1 MAKFRVVV
9 TETQYYEVYVEAH
22 TEEEAEDIAID
33 TYGEDG
39 DIFQTELEATLI
51 EEENEDE

>member
-9 TETQYYEVYVEAH
+9 VETQYYEVYVEAH

>member
-1 MAKFRVVV
+1 MAKYRVVIA
-9 TETQYYEVYVEAH
+9 ETQYYEVYVEAD
-22 TEEEAEDIAID
+22 TQEEAEDIAID

-39 DIFQTELEATLI
+39 DIFQTDLEATLI

>member
-9 TETQYYEVYVEAH
+9 AETQYYEVYVEAD
-22 TEEEAEDIAID
+22 TQDEAEDIAID

-39 DIFQTELEATLI
+39 DIFQTELETTLV

>member
-1 MAKFRVVV
+1 MKKFRVVIA
-9 TETQYYEVYVEAH
+9 ETQYYEVYVEAN

-33 TYGEDG
+33 TYGEEG
-39 DIFQTELEATLI
+39 DIFSTELDATLV

>member
-9 TETQYYEVYVEAH
+9 AETQYYEVYVEAH

>member
-1 MAKFRVVV
+1 MKKFRVVV
-9 TETQYYEVYVEAH
+9 AETQYYEVYVEAN
-22 TEEEAEDIAID
+22 TEEEAEDLAID

-39 DIFQTELEATLI
+39 DVFTTELNTTLV